1 MDAVLNPSLQI
12 QQYDSDLMQLY
23 NSWIEIMRDAEG
35 VLSSDYQKVGAFYD
49 QYAAGEK
56 TAYEFLEYCIYNNML
71 DLEQYGLE
79 HEMDVDVIIDT
90 VVRQEMEKLKENTSF
105 QEILYGRLLK
115 SGVYSEEEFL
125 LLLYDAGV
133 LDASDG
139 TREFSAFRVREQLKL
154 C

>member
-1 MDAVLNPSLQI
+1 
-12 QQYDSDLMQLY
+12 
-23 NSWIEIMRDAEG
+23 MRDAEG

-105 QEILYGRLLK
+105 QEILYG
-115 SGVYSEEEFL
+115 V
-125 LLLYDAGV
+125 
-133 LDASDG
+133 
-139 TREFSAFRVREQLKL
+139 AF
-154 C
+154 